1 VGEHT
6 HEGSYY
12 TERTGSKGRNNP
24 TTMDPAD
31 SASRQLSIQAE
42 VLERHEEMLKHVSKE
57 QTALLQAMTE
67 LKGMLI
73 SSPNTAPTQ
82 PAPSLE
88 AAAACPLPPSPPPRQ
103 REYSLPAPKK
113 FDGELGRSRGFLTQ
127 CSLVFRQQPCAF
139 ASDSTKIAYLVQL
152 MTGRALQW
160 AQAVLNTQPSVS
172 YDVFLS
178 KFRCVFDK
186 GASSDAAGHRMFS
199 LKQGRRS
206 VADFSVEFW
215 ILAEESGW
223 EEKALRGAFLNS
235 LNENIKRELA
245 TKELPKALSALI
257 NMCINLDD
265 HMREFGRRA
274 GDGRRPAGGT
284 GTSRD
289 LPTLMWR
296 SEEEEQHGDEEQP
309 MQLGGAKLSS
319 SRLGRKQRTGECFL
333 CGKRGHFVD
342 SCPDRVKESARQ

>member
-1 VGEHT
+1 
-6 HEGSYY
+6 S
-12 TERTGSKGRNNP
+12 SKYGLHR
-24 TTMDPAD
+24 
-31 SASRQLSIQAE
+31 SCYASFVRCTKAPVLKGTFAYPSD

-103 REYSLPAPKK
+103 REYSLPAPEK

-289 LPTLMWR
+289 RPTLMWR

>member
-1 VGEHT
+1 
-6 HEGSYY
+6 
-12 TERTGSKGRNNP
+12 
-24 TTMDPAD
+24 MDPAD
-31 SASRQLSIQAE
+31 SASRQLSFQAE

-57 QTALLQAMTE
+57 QTALLQAITE

-73 SSPNTAPTQ
+73 SSPNTAPAQ

-103 REYSLPAPKK
+103 REYSLPTPEK
-113 FDGELGRSRGFLTQ
+113 FDGELRKSRGFLTQ

-139 ASDSTKIAYLVQL
+139 AADSAKIAYLVQL

-160 AQAVLNTQPSVS
+160 AQAVLSTQPSVS

-186 GASSDAAGHRMFS
+186 GASSDTAGHHMFS

-223 EEKALRGAFLNS
+223 EEESTAWS
-235 LNENIKRELA
+235 L
-245 TKELPKALSALI
+245 P
-257 NMCINLDD
+257 
-265 HMREFGRRA
+265 
-274 GDGRRPAGGT
+274 
-284 GTSRD
+284 
-289 LPTLMWR
+289 
-296 SEEEEQHGDEEQP
+296 QQP
-309 MQLGGAKLSS
+309 
-319 SRLGRKQRTGECFL
+319 
-333 CGKRGHFVD
+333 
-342 SCPDRVKESARQ
+342 

>member
-1 VGEHT
+1 
-6 HEGSYY
+6 
-12 TERTGSKGRNNP
+12 
-24 TTMDPAD
+24 MDPAD

-67 LKGMLI
+67 LK
-73 SSPNTAPTQ
+73 
-82 PAPSLE
+82 
-88 AAAACPLPPSPPPRQ
+88 
-103 REYSLPAPKK
+103 
-113 FDGELGRSRGFLTQ
+113 
-127 CSLVFRQQPCAF
+127 
-139 ASDSTKIAYLVQL
+139 
-152 MTGRALQW
+152 
-160 AQAVLNTQPSVS
+160 
-172 YDVFLS
+172 
-178 KFRCVFDK
+178 
-186 GASSDAAGHRMFS
+186 
-199 LKQGRRS
+199 GRRS

-257 NMCINLDD
+257 NMCIDLDD

-319 SRLGRKQRTGECFL
+319 SRLGRKQRTGGASGEASWGAHTL
-333 CGKRGHFVD
+333 RELLHGTHWEQGTSTIGKLHF
-342 SCPDRVKESARQ
+342 